1 MNNSKS
7 LLLTLLSTIA
17 LQWNA
22 IHAEQLTLTEAGSLA
37 GTVGANVSMTQLSIT
52 GPLDA
57 ADFQFINDEMTSLVK
72 LDLSR
77 ASIAA
82 YSGEPLKIG
91 RTDYPANALP
101 AYALAGTKLVEIKLP
116 MSLTAI
122 GEGALAS
129 SQIESISLPS
139 GLTGIGGG
147 AFSGCLKLKNIIV
160 PSSVTEMGER
170 VFANCQS
177 LVSAEFQRSE
187 IPAYTFEMCTSLKKV
202 TAPAGGFSTIGAN
215 AFRGCSSLSEMTFG
229 SSLRSIGNAAFEL
242 SGLESADMSGCPRLE
257 YIGERVFSRCINLKD
272 VKLPECLKSIG
283 EAAFFDDTALA
294 SVNFPA
300 SCKELTPYVFKGNT
314 SVDTTSLVHSNV
326 TSIGDY
332 SLMGLNHVTTFTL
345 PNALEHIGSHAMEG
359 WNSLLQLN
367 ATGIAKVPS
376 TGDDVW
382 ANVTQSQVDLLVGQ
396 GMVEKFEAAP
406 QWQDFHILFQSGI
419 NEINA
424 DNGTGNHGVK
434 ARFSGRDLIITA
446 PEDIE
451 NVSLYDASGME
462 LLNMAPA
469 SETAVID
476 TSDRTARIY
485 IVTVKLATGPTVTF
499 KLAR

>member
-7 LLLTLLSTIA
+7 LILTLLSAIA
-17 LQWNA
+17 LQWNV
-22 IHAEQLTLTEAGSLA
+22 IHAEQLTLIEAGSLA

-101 AYALAGTKLVEIKLP
+101 AYALAGTKLAEITLP
-116 MSLTAI
+116 ASLTAI

-147 AFSGCLKLKNIIV
+147 AFSGCLKLKNIVV

-177 LVSAEFQRSE
+177 LVEADLRRSE
-187 IPAYTFEMCTSLKKV
+187 VPAYTFEMCTSLKKV
-202 TAPAGGFSTIGAN
+202 TSPAGGFSTIGAN
-215 AFRGCSSLSEMTFG
+215 AFRGCSSLSEFTFG
-229 SSLRSIGNAAFEL
+229 SSLRAIDAGAFEL
-242 SGLESADMSGCPRLE
+242 SGLKAADMSGCPHLE
-257 YIGERVFSRCINLKD
+257 YIGKHVFSRCMALTN

-283 EAAFFDDTALA
+283 DAAFFDDTALA

-300 SCKELTPYVFKGNT
+300 SCKELAPYVFKGNT

-326 TSIGDY
+326 TTIGDY

-345 PNALEHIGSHAMEG
+345 PAALEHIGSHAMEG
-359 WNSLLQLN
+359 WSALHQLN
-367 ATGIAKVPS
+367 ATEIDQVPS
-376 TGDDVW
+376 TGDEVW

-396 GMVEKFEAAP
+396 GMAEKFEAAP

-419 NEINA
+419 DEITIDSDA
-424 DNGTGNHGVK
+424 GNHGVK
-434 ARFSGRDLIITA
+434 AHFSGSDLIITA

-451 NVSLYDASGME
+451 SVSLHDASGMG
-462 LLNMAPA
+462 LLTMAPA

-485 IVTVKLATGPTVTF
+485 IVTLNLTSGHTVTF